1 MRLSYAIVPIYP
13 LDFSIEVIQL
23 AEKLGFYGVYGA
35 DEIYHKDM
43 YLLFAAAA
51 DKTNKIKLGPS
62 VAPIGLREPTQLCQA
77 IATLD
82 ELTNGRAE
90 CVISIGNFMM
100 LGQYG
105 IQWSR
110 IKPLSRV
117 KEAHQVMRTFLD
129 EGTITY
135 EGKFFKYNGL
145 STFARPVQKRVPIL
159 IGAMRGPKSFEA
171 AGELFD
177 GTHSACNYSR
187 EAFEYMVEHIRVGA
201 ERAGRD
207 WRKLDIG
214 AWVALVVGPDSAK
227 AKLAAQTM
235 GVFNFPAIPTELL
248 ERNGIRRAEY
258 QPILD
263 AFGENDV
270 QKAVGLMT
278 PEIGEKLAIA
288 GTPEEIVKKIKT
300 VIEPSGVNHII
311 FFIIDGHLLKT
322 FTGREVD
329 VPDVKTQLQLV
340 HDEVMPA
347 LS

>member
-1 MRLSYAIVPIYP
+1 MRLSYAFVPIYP

-23 AEKLGFYGVYGA
+23 AEKLGFYGAYGA
-35 DEIYHKDM
+35 DETYHKDT

-51 DKTNKIKLGPS
+51 KTNKIKLGPS
-62 VAPIGLREPTQLCQA
+62 VAPIGLREPTHVCQA

-117 KEAHQVMRTFLD
+117 KEAHKVMRTFLD

-145 STFARPVQKRVPIL
+145 FTFARPVQKRVPIL

-177 GTHSACNYSR
+177 GTHSACSYSR
-187 EAFEYMVEHIRVGA
+187 EAFEYMDEHIRIGA

-214 AWVALVVGPDSAK
+214 AWVLASVGPDSAN
-227 AKLAAQTM
+227 AKLAAQKMGIMLFPTM
-235 GVFNFPAIPTELL
+235 PTELF
-248 ERNGIRRAEY
+248 ERNGIRRSEY

-263 AFGENDV
+263 ALGENDV
-270 QKAVGLMT
+270 QKAIDLGT
-278 PEIGEKLAIA
+278 PELGEKIAIA
-288 GTPEEIVKKIKT
+288 GTPEEIVEKIKT

-311 FFIIDGHLLKT
+311 FALVDGHVVKT
-322 FTGREVD
+322 FTGRDVD